1 MILPFISSL
10 GKETTE
16 TVAPPPTAV
25 KQKEDEDNNAP
36 AVVAPPPQYKVSG
49 LPSTAVQPEKR
60 KIVLE
65 DDADENAPAPV
76 APVAAA
82 PVVAAAPKASPANGE
97 KVLSPF
103 PGLIKN
109 LLVADGATVKKD
121 QPILVLEAMKMDN
134 DIVAPCDG
142 VVHFQ
147 VVKGANVESDAVLAV
162 IA

>member
-1 MILPFISSL
+1 MRNFVITVN
-10 GKETTE
+10 GKTYQVGVEEVGGTATP
-16 TVAPPPTAV
+16 VA
-25 KQKEDEDNNAP
+25 
-36 AVVAPPPQYKVSG
+36 
-49 LPSTAVQPEKR
+49 
-60 KIVLE
+60 
-65 DDADENAPAPV
+65 V

-82 PVVAAAPKASPANGE
+82 PVAPVAAPVAAKATPANGE

-142 VVHFQ
+142 VVSFQ
-147 VVKGANVESDAVLAV
+147 VAKGANVESDSVLAV
-162 IA
+162 IS

>member
-1 MILPFISSL
+1 MRNFVITVN
-10 GKETTE
+10 GKTYHVGVEEVGASASAT
-16 TVAPPPTAV
+16 P
-25 KQKEDEDNNAP
+25 
-36 AVVAPPPQYKVSG
+36 VVA
-49 LPSTAVQPEKR
+49 
-60 KIVLE
+60 
-65 DDADENAPAPV
+65 APVAAAPV

-82 PVVAAAPKASPANGE
+82 PASGE

-109 LLVADGATVKKD
+109 LLVANGATVKKG

-142 VVHFQ
+142 VVTFQ
-147 VVKGANVESDAVLAV
+147 TSKGANVESDAVLAV